1 MLYSFALVGSLV
13 HFIFINS
20 KSFKTRLKRTLYV
33 YQKFPLS
40 YLKFLLRN
48 FLSKKFSNL
57 LLEFFL
63 FFINLSLIN

>member
-1 MLYSFALVGSLV
+1 MLYSFALVSSLV
-13 HFIFINS
+13 HFIFINDT
-20 KSFKTRLKRTLYV
+20 SFNSRLKCTLYV

>member
-1 MLYSFALVGSLV
+1 MLYSFALVSSLV
-13 HFIFINS
+13 HFIFIN
-20 KSFKTRLKRTLYV
+20 KTSFKTGLKRTLYV

-57 LLEFFL
+57 LLDFFL